1 MNIAIVGEAYGEAEE
16 RQRKPFVGPTGW
28 HLNKMLME
36 AGIHKDDC
44 FLTNVFNLRPP
55 GNDITELCG
64 PKELGIKGYPSLG
77 QGSGYILAKYARE
90 LRRLADEIMDVNPNL
105 IIAMGRT
112 AMWAFLGKTGITKGR
127 GVVQY
132 STHTVSEFKV
142 LPTYHP
148 AACFKNH
155 SYRPIVIADLIKAS
169 RECTYPDIRRPSRK
183 IWIEPTLEDLYEF
196 EERYIKSASRLAV
209 DIETSGV
216 YITLIGIAPSPEI
229 AIVIPFPYP
238 GRSKRIYW
246 PNDIIE
252 AKVGAFIARILREP
266 IPKTFQ
272 NGLYDI
278 SFLWRSARM
287 KVYNAEHDTM
297 LLHHALQPESLKN
310 LGFLGSV
317 YTDEQ
322 SWKSMRVK
330 STIKRED

>member
-1 MNIAIVGEAYGEAEE
+1 MNIAIVGEAWGEAEE

-28 HLNKMLME
+28 HLGKMLEE
-36 AGIHKDDC
+36 ADIRKGDC
-44 FLTNVFNLRPP
+44 FLTNVFNIRPP
-55 GNDITELCG
+55 GNDVTELCG
-64 PKELGIKGYPSLG
+64 PKELGIKGYPALG
-77 QGSGYILAKYARE
+77 QGSGYVLNKYNGE
-90 LRRLADEIMDVNPNL
+90 LRRLADEINDVNPNL
-105 IIAMGRT
+105 ILAMGRT

-127 GVVQY
+127 GIVQY

-148 AACFKNH
+148 AACFRNH
-155 SYRPIVIADLIKAS
+155 SIRPIIIADLIKAS
-169 RECTYPDIRRPSRK
+169 RECAYPDIRRPSRK

-196 EERYIKSASRLAV
+196 EEKYIKPAQRLAI

-238 GRSKRIYW
+238 GRSTRAYW
-246 PNDIIE
+246 SSVAIE
-252 AKVGAFIARILREP
+252 AKVGTFIARILRGP
-266 IPKTFQ
+266 TSKVFQ

-278 SFLWRSARM
+278 NFLWRSARM

-297 LLHHALQPESLKN
+297 LLHHALQPESLKG

-317 YTDEQ
+317 YTDE
-322 SWKSMRVK
+322 SDWKSMRVK